1 MIARVG
7 RGAGVLLALML
18 QWLRGYGAFSKTGL
32 QQQGKLFV
40 RECSVHDSL
49 YRVKAFTVIE
59 ERAVAWAVRD
69 QCKGILLGLG
79 FLLGL
84 C

>member
-7 RGAGVLLALML
+7 SGAGVLLALML

-40 RECSVHDSL
+40 RECSVHD
-49 YRVKAFTVIE
+49 RVKAFTVIE
-59 ERAVAWAVRD
+59 ERAVAWAARD
-69 QCKGILLGLG
+69 RCKGVLLGLG